1 MPDITL
7 RYTQFELE
15 DFIRQMLAAKGLR
28 PKNDTIRFSPRQVNG
43 ESGSLD
49 VIIDCEPGP
58 MLDRCPVC
66 QTRLVDGVPV
76 VPEKVQAVPAQLPP
90 RDYPVEGREY
100 SVPAQDPVYIDSE
113 LGETFDPPSPGEGA
127 PSVSVDTPD
136 EDASSG
142 GGSMTSLMA
151 LNKRLTAERERELT
165 AQRRGSG
172 GRRMPGESSR
182 PPRPGEGS

>member
-7 RYTQFELE
+7 RYTQAELE

-66 QTRLVDGVPV
+66 QTRLVDGAP
-76 VPEKVQAVPAQLPP
+76 VPERVQAVPAPAAP
-90 RDYPVEGREY
+90 RDYPAEGRDYPVEVRD
-100 SVPAQDPVYIDSE
+100 PAYIDPE

-151 LNKRLTAERERELT
+151 LNKRLTAERERELA
-165 AQRRGSG
+165 AQRRDSG